1 MADSTMEG
9 VVVAVFPQSQAQE
22 LLMRCL
28 NHGDADTPEFS
39 AALETLADA
48 IRDSI
53 RETELIRATTGAY
66 EEPQLRAA

>member
-1 MADSTMEG
+1 MSTTEG

-28 NHGDADTPEFS
+28 NHSDADTPEFS

-53 RETELIRATTGAY
+53 RESELLTLSTNDY
-66 EEPQLRAA
+66 EEVQLRAA